1 MIDVR
6 SVGEKCLRDEAE
18 AILGVVGQLDENFE
32 NAVNLILNCSG
43 KVVVTGVGKSG
54 HIANKIAATLSS
66 TGTPAF
72 FMNPLDAFHG
82 DLGMVSDGDVVIMI
96 SYSGQTDELLRL
108 LPYFQH
114 RKLPIIGIS
123 GNRDS
128 LLAKNSVSHICVS
141 VEHEACP
148 LNLAPTSSTTA
159 TLALGDALACALI
172 EVRHFKANDF
182 AEFHP
187 GGSLG
192 RRLLTKAGDVMR
204 KDNLPVIPPTM
215 HLGEAILHVSD
226 GKLGLCVIMDG
237 ERICGI
243 ITDGDIRRAMQNIR
257 ERFFETEVQEVMTKN
272 PKCVKPDMKI
282 ALIQKM
288 MHNYKIHA
296 VLVVDEQ
303 KKLLG
308 IVDSFSCEV

>member
-108 LPYFQH
+108 LPYFQ
-114 RKLPIIGIS
+114 
-123 GNRDS
+123 
-128 LLAKNSVSHICVS
+128 
-141 VEHEACP
+141 
-148 LNLAPTSSTTA
+148 
-159 TLALGDALACALI
+159 
-172 EVRHFKANDF
+172 
-182 AEFHP
+182 
-187 GGSLG
+187 
-192 RRLLTKAGDVMR
+192 
-204 KDNLPVIPPTM
+204 
-215 HLGEAILHVSD
+215 
-226 GKLGLCVIMDG
+226 
-237 ERICGI
+237 
-243 ITDGDIRRAMQNIR
+243 
-257 ERFFETEVQEVMTKN
+257 QELM
-272 PKCVKPDMKI
+272 I
-282 ALIQKM
+282 
-288 MHNYKIHA
+288 
-296 VLVVDEQ
+296 
-303 KKLLG
+303 
-308 IVDSFSCEV
+308 